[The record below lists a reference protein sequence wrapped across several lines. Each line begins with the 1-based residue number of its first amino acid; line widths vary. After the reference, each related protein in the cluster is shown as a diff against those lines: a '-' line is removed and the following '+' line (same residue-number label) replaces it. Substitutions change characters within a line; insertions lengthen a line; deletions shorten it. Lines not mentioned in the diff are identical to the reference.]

1 VTEPLAVAR
10 LFRLW
15 EKKRG
20 VRRTGS
26 KLLGSVGEA
35 LFFAALFVLGAIS
48 LAAVVT
54 SQFVLAEPDE
64 LRFSGWALW
73 LLILVLGSFLVIG
86 GGGVI
91 YTVLNV
97 GASAE
102 RRSALAKRAGDI
114 ELLSETSL
122 AQSEYPYVP
131 RDTNQTNSPGIT
143 LAFRLPIAQSPVWK
157 LMAAATFSLVWNAI
171 ASVLLVVAIE
181 SHVLGNPEWFL
192 TIFVVP
198 FVAVGAWGMYYFVKQ
213 VALHAGIGPT
223 SVEVSDHPL
232 RPDVRYSIFVSQAGR
247 LSVKHL
253 ELLLVCEEEATY
265 HQGTDLRTE
274 VRRVYETQVFRRE
287 EFEINPGIPFE
298 HECDLRIPNNVM
310 HSFRSHYNRVQWK
323 LVVKGEADGWPT
335 YERSFPVVV
344 YPAACSNGR
353 P

>member
-1 VTEPLAVAR
+1 MAR

-48 LAAVVT
+48 LAAVIT
-54 SQFVLAEPDE
+54 SQFVREAPDE

-73 LLILVLGSFLVIG
+73 LLILVLGSFLLIG

-91 YTVLNV
+91 YTVLHV

-102 RRSALAKRAGDI
+102 RRSALVKRAGNI
-114 ELLSETSL
+114 ELLSATSF
-122 AQSEYPYVP
+122 SPKDYPNVP
-131 RDTNQTNSPGIT
+131 RDTNQTDSPGIT
-143 LAFRLPIAQSPVWK
+143 LAYRLPIAQSPLWK
-157 LMAAATFSLVWNAI
+157 LIAAAVFSLVWNAI
-171 ASVLLVVAIE
+171 SSVLLVVAIE

-198 FVAVGAWGMYYFVKQ
+198 FVTVGAWAIYYFVKQ
-213 VALHAGIGPT
+213 VAVHAGIGPT

-232 RPDVRYSIFVSQAGR
+232 RPGDRYSIFVSQAGR
-247 LSVKHL
+247 LSVKRL

-274 VRRVYETQVFRRE
+274 VRRVHESRVFCRE
-287 EFEINPGIPFE
+287 DFEINPGIPFE
-298 HECDLRIPNNVM
+298 HECDLRMPENVM
-310 HSFRSHYNRVQWK
+310 HSFQSHYNRVQWK